1 MDHPGPYEN
10 RSAHFMKDCYRFRKA
25 FEKIVSRGSAQRIS
39 LKMRPLVIKRSI
51 VLRALVVTML
61 LMGVFVIAPLVAH
74 ASSTTT
80 YQTAVPASFASG
92 VQNTNP
98 GDSFNA
104 ISCASSGNCTVAGQF
119 RDAAGNEEAFTQSE
133 TNGVWAL
140 SVPATF
146 ASGVQNANPNAIFW
160 GISCVSAGNCTAAGY
175 FKDVTGHNEA
185 FTQSETNGVWALSV
199 PATFTSGVQYANPS
213 AVFYAISCASSG
225 NCTAA
230 GFFLDVSENYE
241 AFTQSETNGVWALSV
256 PATFTSGVQNASPD
270 DTFSAIS
277 CASAGNCAAVG
288 HFRDAAGYFEAF
300 TQSETNG
307 VWALSVPATFDVG
320 VLNTNPNASFYDI
333 SCAAAGN
340 CTAAG
345 QFHDA
350 AGHYEAFTE
359 SETNGVWAL
368 SVPASFASGVQ
379 STNPSDEFT
388 SISCASAGNCTA
400 AGQFRDAAGNEEA
413 FTQSETNGVWALS
426 VPATFA
432 VGVQNTNPSDQF
444 NAISCA
450 SAGNCT
456 AAGQFLDAAGNTEAF
471 TQSETN
477 GVWALSVPATFAVG
491 VQNTNPSDQFNAI
504 SCASAGNCTAAGRF
518 LDAAGNNEAFTQS
531 LTTSLPVTTT
541 TTPTTTPKLAATGSS
556 SSQLLESA
564 VVMTGLGIAVV
575 LMSRRRKCCSLSDA
589 LR

>member
-92 VQNTNP
+92 VQN
-98 GDSFNA
+98 
-104 ISCASSGNCTVAGQF
+104 
-119 RDAAGNEEAFTQSE
+119 
-133 TNGVWAL
+133 
-140 SVPATF
+140 
-146 ASGVQNANPNAIFW
+146 ANPNAIFW
-160 GISCVSAGNCTAAGY
+160 G
-175 FKDVTGHNEA
+175 
-185 FTQSETNGVWALSV
+185 
-199 PATFTSGVQYANPS
+199 
-213 AVFYAISCASSG
+213 
-225 NCTAA
+225 
-230 GFFLDVSENYE
+230 
-241 AFTQSETNGVWALSV
+241 
-256 PATFTSGVQNASPD
+256 
-270 DTFSAIS
+270 
-277 CASAGNCAAVG
+277 
-288 HFRDAAGYFEAF
+288 
-300 TQSETNG
+300 
-307 VWALSVPATFDVG
+307 
-320 VLNTNPNASFYDI
+320 I

-345 QFHDA
+345 QFLDA

-432 VGVQNTNPSDQF
+432 VGVQGLSSSD
-444 NAISCA
+444 
-450 SAGNCT
+450 
-456 AAGQFLDAAGNTEAF
+456 AF
-471 TQSETN
+471 T
-477 GVWALSVPATFAVG
+477 
-491 VQNTNPSDQFNAI
+491 AI